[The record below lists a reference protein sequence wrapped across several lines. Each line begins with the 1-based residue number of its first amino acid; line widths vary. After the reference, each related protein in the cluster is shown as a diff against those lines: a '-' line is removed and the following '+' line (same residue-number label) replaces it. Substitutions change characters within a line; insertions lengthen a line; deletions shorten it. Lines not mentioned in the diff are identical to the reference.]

1 MKQTPV
7 PLPAKYLAAMTKPKP
22 ETPKHTPQK
31 TPTSETSSGGAS
43 RISTTPIPLP
53 NIPSL
58 PRASDPKAGEE
69 QRAPELKGEEGIE
82 LPDVPADSSAFV
94 ERMISKLHRVSG
106 VEG

>member
-7 PLPAKYLAAMTKPKP
+7 PLPAKYLAAMAKPKPKPNP
-22 ETPKHTPQK
+22 ETPKAPAK
-31 TPTSETSSGGAS
+31 APEEMESAP

-53 NIPSL
+53 NLPNL
-58 PRASDPKAGEE
+58 PRGDKGPGEAGG
-69 QRAPELKGEEGIE
+69 APREGIE